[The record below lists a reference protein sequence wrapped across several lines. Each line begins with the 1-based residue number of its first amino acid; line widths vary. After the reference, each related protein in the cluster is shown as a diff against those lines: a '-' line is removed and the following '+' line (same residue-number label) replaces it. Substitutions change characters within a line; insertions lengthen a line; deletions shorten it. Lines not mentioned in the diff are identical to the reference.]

1 MFVTSKNLRVIR
13 QRLGLT
19 QAVFAETLGITS
31 NSLARQERGELGI
44 SESVAILARL
54 RLELAEKDRKKP
66 KKPKR

>member
-1 MFVTSKNLRVIR
+1 MFVTSKNLRAIR

-19 QAVFAETLGITS
+19 QAAFAETLGITS
-31 NSLARQERGELGI
+31 NSLARQEYDELGI

-66 KKPKR
+66 KKTKR